1 MIASDA
7 VVTSISP
14 GLVVDHNVRAFVGD
28 GAFERALEYVR
39 DGAVFDARRQGDT
52 LRGACEGQSA
62 ESYDVRATVSPNGEM
77 SAAACT
83 CPVGADG
90 RCKHVAALLLT
101 FARTPG
107 DFVVVDD
114 VDAALAKRSRAE
126 LMAVIRQMVRQR
138 PELETLLVTPLPDGR
153 ARTPRRLPAGSSQ
166 RLYRRQADA
175 VFRRHGSEWG
185 AVVAVVPELRAIAAI
200 GDGFAAQADAGSAFA
215 AYEGLVEAVL
225 VRYAE
230 YERQDEDGIL
240 RHVITEC
247 VEGLG
252 RCLALPDTAP
262 ELRERI
268 LRLLFD
274 LLEDDDH
281 LGDAGPVDEAGE
293 AIVRWANDR
302 ERATVAKWLRA
313 LSPEATAW
321 HARPHAGVLLDLE
334 RDTLPDDEFLAA
346 CVALG
351 RDRERIERLL
361 ARGRRDEALEAA
373 RHAAISNLR
382 AVADAMVAAGEGE
395 AAEALVRDRSVAND
409 PGLFD
414 WLLARARAAGDLAA
428 VVRWSEAL
436 LLAAPTIERWRAAK
450 RAVEGIGAGAW
461 DEARPRLLQ
470 ALERS
475 AHRVAVE
482 ALLDEGDLARA
493 LVLVAPEPTVDATG
507 AAVPAGMKLRV
518 AEAAEKTHPR
528 EAMSLWKGHVRDLI
542 ATGRRTRYREA
553 AVAAQRVCAL
563 YDAVGDA
570 AGAQRWVAEL
580 RESHGRLRALRE
592 ELAAAGL

>member
-1 MIASDA
+1 M
-7 VVTSISP
+7 VTPISP

-28 GAFERALEYVR
+28 GAFERAQEYVR
-39 DGAVFDARRQGDT
+39 EGAVFDARRQGDT

-62 ESYDVRATVSPNGEM
+62 ESYDVRATVSPAGEV

-101 FARTPG
+101 YAKTPG

-114 VDAALAKRSRAE
+114 LDAALAKRSRAE
-126 LMAVIRQMVRQR
+126 LIAVIRQMLRQR

-153 ARTPRRLPAGSSQ
+153 SRTPRRLAPGADA

-175 VFRRHGSEWG
+175 VFRRHGNEWG

-200 GDGFAAQADAGSAFA
+200 GEGFVAQADAASAFA

-252 RCLALPDTAP
+252 RCLTLPDTAP
-262 ELRERI
+262 ALRERV

-293 AIVRWANDR
+293 AIVRCANDR
-302 ERATVAKWLRA
+302 ERAAVAGWLRA
-313 LSPEATAW
+313 LSPDAAAW

-334 RDTLPDDEFLAA
+334 RDALPDDEYLAA

-351 RDRERIERLL
+351 RDRERVERLL
-361 ARGRRDEALEAA
+361 ARGRRAEALEAA
-373 RHAAISNLR
+373 RGAAVANLR
-382 AVADAMVAAGEGE
+382 AVADAMVAAGEGA
-395 AAEALVRDRSVAND
+395 AAEAALRDRSGAND
-409 PGLFD
+409 PGLFE
-414 WLLARARAAGDLAA
+414 WLLGRARAAGDGDA
-428 VVRWSEAL
+428 VARWSEAL
-436 LLAAPTIERWRAAK
+436 LLAAPTIERWRAAR
-450 RAVEGIGAGAW
+450 RAF
-461 DEARPRLLQ
+461 EARGDDAWGAARARLLP

-493 LVLVAPEPTVDATG
+493 LALVEPEPTVDASG
-507 AAVPAGMKLRV
+507 GAVPAGMKLRV
-518 AEAAEKTHPR
+518 AEAAERTHPR
-528 EAMSLWKGHVRDLI
+528 EAMSIWKAHVRDLV

-553 AVAAQRVCAL
+553 AAAARRVCAL
-563 YDAVGDA
+563 YDATGDA
-570 AGAQRWVAEL
+570 AGGQRWVEEL
-580 RESHGRLRALRE
+580 RASHGRLRALRE

>member
-1 MIASDA
+1 MASP
-7 VVTSISP
+7 ISP
-14 GLVVDHNVRAFVGD
+14 GLVVDHNVRAFVGE
-28 GAFERALEYVR
+28 GAFARAQEYVR
-39 DGAVFDARRQGDT
+39 EGAVFDARRQGDT

-62 ESYDVRATVSPNGEM
+62 ESYDVRATVSPTGEIG
-77 SAAACT
+77 AAACT

-101 FARTPG
+101 YARTPG

-126 LMAVIRQMVRQR
+126 LIAVIRQMLRQR

-153 ARTPRRLPAGSSQ
+153 ARTPRRLPPGATP

-200 GDGFAAQADAGSAFA
+200 GEGFVAQGDAASAFS

-230 YERQDEDGIL
+230 YERQDEEGVL

-252 RCLALPDTAP
+252 RCLALPGAAT

-293 AIVRWANDR
+293 AIVRYANDV
-302 ERATVAKWLRA
+302 ERALVARWLRA
-313 LSPEATAW
+313 LSPDATAW

-334 RDTLPDDEFLAA
+334 RDSLPDDEYLAA

-351 RDRERIERLL
+351 RDRERVERLL
-361 ARGRRDEALEAA
+361 ARGRREEALEAA
-373 RHAAISNLR
+373 REASVSNLR
-382 AVADAMVAAGEGE
+382 AVADAMVAAGEGV
-395 AAEALVRDRSVAND
+395 AAEAVVRDRSGAND
-409 PGLFD
+409 PGLFE
-414 WLLARARAAGDLAA
+414 WLLGRARAAGDGESVA
-428 VVRWSEAL
+428 RWSEAL
-436 LLAAPTIERWRAAK
+436 LLAAPSIDRWRAAK
-450 RAVEGIGAGAW
+450 RAF
-461 DEARPRLLQ
+461 EARGPEAWGAARGRLLA
-470 ALERS
+470 ALERR

-493 LVLVAPEPTVDATG
+493 LVLVESEPTVDAAG
-507 AAVPAGMKLRV
+507 APVPAGMKLRV
-518 AEAAEKTHPR
+518 AEAAERSHPR
-528 EAMSLWKGHVRDLI
+528 EAMAIWKGHVRDLI
-542 ATGRRTRYREA
+542 ASGRRSRYREA
-553 AVAAQRVCAL
+553 AEAARRVCAL
-563 YDAVGDA
+563 YDAAGDA
-570 AGAQRWVAEL
+570 AGAARWVEEL
-580 RESHGRLRALRE
+580 RAAHGRLRALRE

>member
-1 MIASDA
+1 MVASAA
-7 VVTSISP
+7 VVTSNSP
-14 GLVVDHNVRAFVGD
+14 GLVVDHNVRTFVGD
-28 GAFERALEYVR
+28 GAFERAQEYVR

-62 ESYDVRATVSPNGEM
+62 ESYDVRATVSAAGEV

-101 FARTPG
+101 YARTPG
-107 DFVVVDD
+107 DFVLIDD

-126 LMAVIRQMVRQR
+126 LIAVIRQMVRQR

-200 GDGFAAQADAGSAFA
+200 GDGFVAQGDAASAFA

-252 RCLALPDTAP
+252 RCLGIADTAP
-262 ELRERI
+262 EFRERV

-293 AIVRWANDR
+293 AMVRWATDR
-302 ERATVAKWLRA
+302 ERALVAKWLRA
-313 LSPEATAW
+313 LSPEATGW

-334 RDTLPDDEFLAA
+334 RDTLPDDEYLTA

-351 RDRERIERLL
+351 RDRERVERLL

-373 RHAAISNLR
+373 RHAAVSNLR
-382 AVADAMVAAGEGE
+382 AVADLMAAAGEGE
-395 AAEALVRDRSVAND
+395 AAEAVVRDRSAAND
-409 PGLFD
+409 PASFE
-414 WLLARARAAGDLAA
+414 WLLGRARAAGDLDA
-428 VVRWSEAL
+428 VARWSEAL
-436 LLAAPTIERWRAAK
+436 LRAAPTIERWRAAK
-450 RAVEGIGAGAW
+450 RAFEARGEGDW
-461 DEARPRLLQ
+461 DEARARLLH

-493 LVLVAPEPTVDATG
+493 LVLVEPEPTVDASG

-518 AEAAEKTHPR
+518 AEAAEKSHPR
-528 EAMSLWKGHVRDLI
+528 EAVSIWKGHVRDLI

-553 AVAAQRVCAL
+553 ATAARRVCAL
-563 YDAVGDA
+563 YDAMNETASG
-570 AGAQRWVAEL
+570 QRWVAEL